1 MKQGKA
7 SRGAE
12 FEAAP
17 VKVFA
22 GDLGDLRQPRQAQG
36 KPKASPRQAQ
46 GKPKRNK
53 SFSGSPGPQ
62 WECLPWVCGSTQQ
75 GGVRSQRSGAP
86 YTGRGKNI
94 ESDSHRRES
103 R

>member
-36 KPKASPRQAQ
+36 KPKASPNGTNPFQ
-46 GKPKRNK
+46 GVPWP
-53 SFSGSPGPQ
+53 SVGVFALG
-62 WECLPWVCGSTQQ
+62 LWVC
-75 GGVRSQRSGAP
+75 A
-86 YTGRGKNI
+86 TGR
-94 ESDSHRRES
+94 S
-103 R
+103 